1 MADSGSDAFP
11 PDALVNLSRGNS
23 VSDEKF
29 DRIFSKE
36 TRALSSRHWTPMSVA
51 LFAAKALGSDVSTR
65 VLDVGC
71 GPGKFCFIGA
81 ATTPAQYFGIEQ
93 RLNFV
98 EEAESI
104 RLKHTLS
111 NVAFFH
117 GNMKDLDWRQFQAFY
132 LFNPFLENVTGLAR
146 IDNQVP
152 LSLEHFNSY
161 VEIVETKL
169 ALLPSGTKVMTYHGY
184 GGAFPE
190 GYVKVQRKAI
200 GTNYLELWVRD

>member
-1 MADSGSDAFP
+1 MSDFASEEFP
-11 PDALVNLSRGNS
+11 PDALTNLSRGQS

-36 TRALSSRHWTPMSVA
+36 TRALSSRHWTPMAVA
-51 LFAAKALGSDVSTR
+51 LFAAKALGSDANTR

-81 ATTPAQYFGIEQ
+81 ATTPATYCGIEQ
-93 RLNFV
+93 RSNFV
-98 EEAESI
+98 DEAESI
-104 RLKHTLS
+104 RLKHKLS

-117 GNMKDLDWRQFQAFY
+117 GNMMDLDWRQFQAFY

-161 VEIVETKL
+161 VEVVEAKL
-169 ALLPSGTKVMTYHGY
+169 SELPSGTKVMTYHGY

-190 GYVKVQRKAI
+190 GYIKVQRKAI
-200 GTNYLELWVRD
+200 GTNYLELWVRE